1 MVDVVFDIG
10 RVLVA
15 LQPERLLQL
24 LRAHGGVVRTLEDV
38 TGRIDLTGH
47 ETGRLHGMQL
57 MQQIAALAPEAIS
70 MAALQ
75 EAWVDMLRPE
85 PAMLQLADRL
95 RQRHR
100 IFLLTNVGDLHWA
113 YLEQVVGL
121 HRYALDVLRSDLAGV
136 MKPDPRI
143 YVEAERRFSLLPD
156 TTVFI
161 DDRPENIEAARA
173 RGWRAFVHHNP
184 AATIATLQSWGLDS
198 E

>member
-24 LRAHGGVVRTLEDV
+24 LRAHGGVVSTLEEV
-38 TGRIDLTGH
+38 TGRIDLAGH

-57 MQQIAALAPEAIS
+57 LQQIAALAPGPIS
-70 MAALQ
+70 MTALQ

-113 YLEQVVGL
+113 HLEQVVGL

-143 YVEAERRFSLLPD
+143 YVEAERRFSLSPD

-184 AATIATLQSWGLDS
+184 VATIATLQSWGLDS

>member
-15 LQPERLLQL
+15 LQPERMLQL
-24 LRAHGGVVRTLEDV
+24 LRAHGGVVSTLEDV
-38 TGRIDLTGH
+38 TGRIDLAGH

-57 MQQIAALAPEAIS
+57 LQQIAALAPEPIS
-70 MAALQ
+70 MTALQ

-113 YLEQVVGL
+113 HLEQVVGL

-143 YVEAERRFSLLPD
+143 YVEA
-156 TTVFI
+156 
-161 DDRPENIEAARA
+161 
-173 RGWRAFVHHNP
+173 
-184 AATIATLQSWGLDS
+184 
-198 E
+198 